1 MSIYYSATT
10 KAFYHTEL
18 IPVSAMPTDIV
29 LIYEIRYKQLMQHQ
43 VSGYVIAPDENGA
56 PQWIQ
61 QGLTRATGTKASHD
75 RDGNVIS
82 TTYVKTVNGTAPV
95 NGNVNVTA
103 GLDPD
108 AVHKTGNETVAG
120 IKTFTSNIVGSI
132 TGNAAT
138 ATQAG
143 KLDPATD
150 AGGRQVPVYF
160 ANGQPAACGDTLN
173 VSISGTANG
182 AIQANKL
189 NPSHDAGSS
198 TRPIYFNGG
207 QPALCGGTLAVD
219 VTGNAGTADALKTS
233 RTIALSGGATGTAT
247 AFNGSGNISIPVTA
261 LDASKLTGTA
271 SVDTT
276 GNADTATQAGKLD
289 PSTDAGSST
298 RPVYFNNGQPV
309 QCGTSLAVDITGNA
323 KTASNGVIANTTE
336 ALTLGAANGS
346 GGFIKFKYGRVDLSQ
361 VSGSTAAVTFTEPFP
376 GAVLNIQVTPTRGAN
391 GGERWGDDYFALFT
405 QNITRAGFEIYS
417 NHLNEVGSNGGYI
430 DYLAI
435 GY

>member
-29 LIYEIRYKQLMQHQ
+29 LIDEIRYKQIMQDQ
-43 VSGYVIAPDENGA
+43 TAGYVIAPDENGE
-56 PQWIQ
+56 PQLVQ
-61 QGLTRATGTKASHD
+61 QGLTHATGTKASHD

-82 TTYVKTVNGTAPV
+82 TTYVKTVNGNAPV

-103 GLDPD
+103 GLDPN

-120 IKTFTSNIVGSI
+120 TKTFTDDIVGNI
-132 TGNAAT
+132 TGSAA
-138 ATQAG
+138 QAG

-173 VSISGTANG
+173 VNISGNAVG
-182 AIQANKL
+182 AVQANQL

-198 TRPIYFNGG
+198 TRPIYFDGG
-207 QPALCGGTLAVD
+207 QPALCGTSLAVD
-219 VTGNAGTADALKTS
+219 VTGNAGTADTLKTS

-247 AFNGSGNISIPVTA
+247 AFDGSGNISIPVTA

-271 SVDTT
+271 SVNTT

-298 RPVYFNNGQPV
+298 RPVYFDNGQPA

-391 GGERWGDDYFALFT
+391 GGERWGDDYFCLFT
-405 QNITRAGFEIYS
+405 QNITTSGFEIYS